1 MKSKNQKKTNR
12 YLNLGT
18 ISVSL
23 AFGFTY
29 LLGSTAC
36 TKHTSNNSITESHV
50 INPYNYTE
58 SDSINRIWVNPS
70 HVSKDTSLE
79 ELYNTK
85 DFDETQYAS
94 DHWDEYLE
102 DPDNIDDFPENIFDA
117 QRD

>member
-1 MKSKNQKKTNR
+1 MKSKNQKINR
-12 YLNLGT
+12 HLNLGT

-23 AFGFTY
+23 AFVFTY

-36 TKHTSNNSITESHV
+36 TKYTSNNSITESHV
-50 INPYNYTE
+50 INPNNYTE
-58 SDSINRIWVNPS
+58 SDSINRIQVNPS
-70 HVSKDTSLE
+70 PMSKDTSLE

>member
-1 MKSKNQKKTNR
+1 MKSKNQKTNK

-23 AFGFTY
+23 AFAFTY

-36 TKHTSNNSITESHV
+36 TKHTSNNPITELHV
-50 INPYNYTE
+50 IDPNKYTE
-58 SDSINRIWVNPS
+58 SDSINAIRIDLFP
-70 HVSKDTSLE
+70 VSKDTSLE
-79 ELYNTK
+79 ELYNNK

>member
-1 MKSKNQKKTNR
+1 MKSKNQKTNK

-23 AFGFTY
+23 AFAFTY
-29 LLGSTAC
+29 LFGSTAC
-36 TKHTSNNSITESHV
+36 TKHTSNNHITESHV
-50 INPYNYTE
+50 IDPNKYTE
-58 SDSINRIWVNPS
+58 SDSINAIWIDPS
-70 HVSKDTSLE
+70 TVSKDTSLE
-79 ELYNTK
+79 ELYNNK

-94 DHWDEYLE
+94 EHWDEYLE

>member
-1 MKSKNQKKTNR
+1 MKSKNQKTSR

-23 AFGFTY
+23 AFAFTY

-36 TKHTSNNSITESHV
+36 TKHTSNNPITESHV
-50 INPYNYTE
+50 INPNKYTE
-58 SDSINRIWVNPS
+58 SDSIHRIQVNTSPM
-70 HVSKDTSLE
+70 SKDISLE

-102 DPDNIDDFPENIFDA
+102 DPDNIDDFPENIFDT

>member
-1 MKSKNQKKTNR
+1 MKSKNQKTNR

-23 AFGFTY
+23 AFVFTY

-36 TKHTSNNSITESHV
+36 TKHTSNYPITESRV
-50 INPYNYTE
+50 INHNTYTKP
-58 SDSINRIWVNPS
+58 DSIKVIWVNPS
-70 HVSKDTSLE
+70 QVSKDISVE

-117 QRD
+117 QHD

>member
-1 MKSKNQKKTNR
+1 MKFKDQKINR
-12 YLNLGT
+12 ELNLGT

-23 AFGFTY
+23 AFIFTY

-36 TKHTSNNSITESHV
+36 TKYTSNNTITESQV
-50 INPYNYTE
+50 KNPNNTNDQDSIKVIWINPNSSE
-58 SDSINRIWVNPS
+58 DPS
-70 HVSKDTSLE
+70 E

>member
-1 MKSKNQKKTNR
+1 MKSKNQKTNR

-23 AFGFTY
+23 AFVFTY

-36 TKHTSNNSITESHV
+36 TKHTSNKPITEYQV
-50 INPYNYTE
+50 INPNTYTKP
-58 SDSINRIWVNPS
+58 DSIKVIWVNTS
-70 HVSKDTSLE
+70 HVSKDISVE

-117 QRD
+117 QHD

>member
-1 MKSKNQKKTNR
+1 MKYKNQKTNK

-23 AFGFTY
+23 AFAFTY

-50 INPYNYTE
+50 RNPNNYTE
-58 SDSINRIWVNPS
+58 SDSIKVIKVNPS
-70 HVSKDTSLE
+70 PVSKDTSLE

-85 DFDETQYAS
+85 DFDETKYAS

>member
-1 MKSKNQKKTNR
+1 MKSKDQKTNK
-12 YLNLGT
+12 YLNVGT

-36 TKHTSNNSITESHV
+36 TKHTSNITITESQV
-50 INPYNYTE
+50 INPNNYTE
-58 SDSINRIWVNPS
+58 PDSINVIKVDPS
-70 HVSKDTSLE
+70 PVYKGISLE
-79 ELYNTK
+79 ELYNNK
-85 DFDETQYAS
+85 GFDETQYAS

>member
-1 MKSKNQKKTNR
+1 MKSKDQKTNK

-23 AFGFTY
+23 AFVFTY
-29 LLGSTAC
+29 LLGSTAS
-36 TKHTSNNSITESHV
+36 TKYTSNNTITESRV
-50 INPYNYTE
+50 NNPNNTN
-58 SDSINRIWVNPS
+58 DQNSIKVIWVNPS
-70 HVSKDTSLE
+70 HVSKDNSLE

-85 DFDETQYAS
+85 EFDETQYAS

>member
-1 MKSKNQKKTNR
+1 MKSKNQKINK

-23 AFGFTY
+23 AFAFTY

-36 TKHTSNNSITESHV
+36 TKHTSNNPITESHV
-50 INPYNYTE
+50 IDPNKYTE
-58 SDSINRIWVNPS
+58 SDSINAIWIDPS
-70 HVSKDTSLE
+70 PVYKDTSLE
-79 ELYNTK
+79 ELYNNK

-94 DHWDEYLE
+94 EHWDEYLE

>member
-1 MKSKNQKKTNR
+1 MKSKNQKTNR
-12 YLNLGT
+12 YLNMGT

-23 AFGFTY
+23 AFVFTY

-36 TKHTSNNSITESHV
+36 TKHTSNDSLTESRVMNH
-50 INPYNYTE
+50 NNYTE
-58 SDSINRIWVNPS
+58 SDSTQVIRINPS
-70 HVSKDTSLE
+70 SMSKDISVE

-94 DHWDEYLE
+94 DNWDEYLE

>member
-1 MKSKNQKKTNR
+1 MKSKNQKPNK

-23 AFGFTY
+23 AFAFTY

-36 TKHTSNNSITESHV
+36 TKHTSNNPITESHV
-50 INPYNYTE
+50 IDPNKYTE
-58 SDSINRIWVNPS
+58 SDSIKVIKVNPS
-70 HVSKDTSLE
+70 PVSKDTSLE
-79 ELYNTK
+79 ELYNTR

>member
-1 MKSKNQKKTNR
+1 MKSKNQKINR
-12 YLNLGT
+12 DLNLGT

-23 AFGFTY
+23 AFVFTY

-36 TKHTSNNSITESHV
+36 TKHTSNNPITESQV
-50 INPYNYTE
+50 INPKDYTE
-58 SDSINRIWVNPS
+58 PDSIRVIGVNPS